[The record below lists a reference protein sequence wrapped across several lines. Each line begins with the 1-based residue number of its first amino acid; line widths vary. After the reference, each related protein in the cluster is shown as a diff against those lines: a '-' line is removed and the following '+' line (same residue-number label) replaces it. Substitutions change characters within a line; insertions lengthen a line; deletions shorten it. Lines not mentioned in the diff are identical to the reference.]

1 MIGRLILI
9 CGVVTLLSGCKCNS
23 DSKHDQP
30 AKTPV
35 TKKSAP
41 LFPPPILEMKQL
53 ADEMC
58 ACKTKPCAQ
67 DVSRRYMKV
76 VRAHGRLKLPRRQ
89 HGIMVDHQ
97 RRLSECLKRI
107 LR

>member
-1 MIGRLILI
+1 MF
-9 CGVVTLLSGCKCNS
+9 VSGCTCNS
-23 DSKHDQP
+23 DSKDKK
-30 AKTPV
+30 AKETPQ
-35 TKKSAP
+35 KKAKAP
-41 LFPPPILEMKQL
+41 LFPQPILEMKQL
-53 ADEMC
+53 ADDMC
-58 ACKTKPCAQ
+58 ACNNKPCAQ

-97 RRLSECLKRI
+97 RRMNDCLKRV